1 MGEKSS
7 LQTETSLNKEQV
19 CYTLNLGFH
28 FGTLML
34 LTGIWVKV
42 PHVLKMNPFMVFWH
56 GIFKCLTSFVLEE
69 ILADADT
76 EDVALLVVGDPFGYV
91 LFNATCMCKIV
102 LKV

>member
-7 LQTETSLNKEQV
+7 LQTETSSNKEQV
-19 CYTLNLGFH
+19 SYTLTLGFH
-28 FGTLML
+28 FVTSML

-42 PHVLKMNPFMVFWH
+42 PHVLKMNPFMVLWH
-56 GIFKCLTSFVLEE
+56 DIFKCLTSFALDE